1 MTNFPVHTIESAPER
16 SKPALQQ
23 LQSAFGMI
31 PNIIGAMS
39 TSPVLINSLVGLFGN
54 VHGGSFTEAQ
64 VQTVLLTDAVTNAC
78 TWAVAFH
85 TALAL
90 KEGIDPADVQAIREG
105 RLPKDS
111 KLAALSALAK
121 TMIEKRGRLDDED
134 VDRFIAA
141 GFGKDHAPRGH
152 RRRRRVHDHELHRQH
167 HEDASRSAVSGSRL
181 GRLRARGACSAILS
195 TGAVHRAGRLCSL
208 SRIAERC
215 RADPVASSS
224 LSPHAEPAHLVLT
237 PPTQT
242 PFFGRQ

>member
-1 MTNFPVHTIESAPER
+1 MTNFPVHTMESAPER

-31 PNIIGAMS
+31 PNIAGAMA
-39 TSPVLINSLVGLFGN
+39 TSPVLISSLVGLFGN

-105 RLPKDS
+105 RLPRDR
-111 KLAALSALAK
+111 KLAALSALAR

-141 GFGKDHAPRGH
+141 GFGKDHALE
-152 RRRRRVHDHELHRQH
+152 VIAIVA
-167 HEDASRSAVSGSRL
+167 AST
-181 GRLRARGACSAILS
+181 ITNY
-195 TGAVHRAGRLCSL
+195 TGGVTKTPLEAPFQAHAWAG
-208 SRIAERC
+208 
-215 RADPVASSS
+215 
-224 LSPHAEPAHLVLT
+224 
-237 PPTQT
+237 
-242 PFFGRQ
+242 